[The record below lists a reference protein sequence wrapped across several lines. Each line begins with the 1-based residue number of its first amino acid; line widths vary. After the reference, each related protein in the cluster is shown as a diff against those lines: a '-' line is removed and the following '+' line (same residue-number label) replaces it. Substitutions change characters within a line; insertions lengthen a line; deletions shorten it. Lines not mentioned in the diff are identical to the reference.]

1 VIFLRHHLDVK
12 VQRWSHKSI
21 TGDVV
26 GTGLRH
32 FNGLMLNVNHQSR
45 DITSRVR
52 DVTPMLGFLSSREK
66 EKSKVPDE
74 NMDVARLFF
83 DSFSKRVGNVEDSL
97 KTLSDEIVKLKVS
110 TERGQLSD
118 LVLLERL
125 QKAEALVKE
134 SLNWIKQTVE
144 VSRQAQV
151 TAVPKEERPVM
162 ADESSLGRIGLD
174 AEEAALSRRVLVQ
187 APELG
192 TLPSITTP
200 TELQVLTMLANE
212 GPKSAPEIGR
222 VVGRSREHTAR
233 LMKKLF
239 EEGYIRRDQTRIPFR
254 YSLVERVK
262 QTFKKQETKDA
273 EREAISVPQT

>member
-1 VIFLRHHLDVK
+1 
-12 VQRWSHKSI
+12 
-21 TGDVV
+21 
-26 GTGLRH
+26 
-32 FNGLMLNVNHQSR
+32 
-45 DITSRVR
+45 
-52 DVTPMLGFLSSREK
+52 MLGLLSRRKNDKNEA
-66 EKSKVPDE
+66 VDE
-74 NMDVARLFF
+74 NVDVAKLFF
-83 DSFSKRVGNVEDSL
+83 DSFSKRVDNVEAGL
-97 KTLSDEIVKLKVS
+97 KMMSDEIGKLKVS
-110 TERGQLSD
+110 ADRSQFSD

-134 SLNWIKQTVE
+134 SLTWIKQTVE
-144 VSRQAQV
+144 DSKQV
-151 TAVPKEERPVM
+151 PETAVVKEERPLI
-162 ADESSLGRIGLD
+162 AAESSVGPVSFD
-174 AEEAALSRRVLVQ
+174 AEEAALSRRVLVP

-262 QTFKKQETKDA
+262 QTFKKQETKDG
-273 EREAISVPQT
+273 EKEAISVPQT

>member
-1 VIFLRHHLDVK
+1 MI
-12 VQRWSHKSI
+12 
-21 TGDVV
+21 
-26 GTGLRH
+26 
-32 FNGLMLNVNHQSR
+32 SR
-45 DITSRVR
+45 LRVR
-52 DVTPMLGFLSSREK
+52 DVTLMVGLLSRRKNEK
-66 EKSKVPDE
+66 NQVADE
-74 NMDVARLFF
+74 SLDVAKLFF
-83 DSFSKRVGNVEDSL
+83 DSFSKRVGNVEDGL
-97 KTLSDEIVKLKVS
+97 KTLSDEIAKLKVS
-110 TERGQLSD
+110 MDRGQLSD

-134 SLNWIKQTVE
+134 SLNWIKQTAE
-144 VSRQAQV
+144 ASKQV
-151 TAVPKEERPVM
+151 LETTEPKLERPVL
-162 ADESSLGRIGLD
+162 ADGSAMGHVSLD
-174 AEEAALSRRVLVQ
+174 AEEAPLSRRILAP

-222 VVGRSREHTAR
+222 IVGRSREHTAR

-262 QTFKKQETKDA
+262 QTFKKQETKDG
-273 EREAISVPQT
+273 EKEEISVPQT